1 MVKLTLRIDRDPVLL
16 AEEETYQ
23 PPEDNDDESL
33 MDAGIRALNS
43 LPRVQAIEGIIAYN
57 HMKDALSKFLRPYA
71 EEGKVVTED
80 AIREFFEKQKEE
92 KMPDIF
98 LKAYKDAAFKSE

>member
-1 MVKLTLRIDRDPVLL
+1 MMVNKIYICIYSLTLPI
-16 AEEETYQ
+16 A
-23 PPEDNDDESL
+23 ESL
-33 MDAGIRALNS
+33 MNAGIRVLNT

-57 HMKDALSKFLRPYA
+57 HIKNALSKFLRPYA

-92 KMPDIF
+92 KASNI
-98 LKAYKDAAFKSE
+98 LNAYKDTTFKSK